1 MIPVRNI
8 AHNMIHAASRMSF
21 RAFKH
26 AGSEFQSEVESVAE
40 SPRDAAHF
48 VFTTDGDLIPC
59 DEKGHLLA
67 ELDEEPSQSTSE
79 EHKTP
84 AA

>member
-1 MIPVRNI
+1 MSTVRDIAYNI
-8 AHNMIHAASRMSF
+8 IQAASRMNF
-21 RAFKH
+21 RAFKP
-26 AGSEFQSEVESVAE
+26 SDRELPTEVETPAE
-40 SPRDAAHF
+40 TSRDAAHF

-59 DEKGHLLA
+59 DEYGHLLA
-67 ELDEEPSQSTSE
+67 ELAEEPPLPATS